1 MINDS
6 IYTYPAVFKAE
17 PEGGYSISFP
27 DIEGC
32 YTSGDDLTNGLLMA
46 KDVLA
51 LMLFNSYEEKG
62 IEVPAPTSINEIN
75 HSDDEFVTYIV
86 CDTKDYRRRFSTRS
100 VKKTLTLPEWLNEA
114 AMEEKLNFSQILQ
127 DALKERLHVS

>member
-1 MINDS
+1 MKNS
-6 IYTYPAVFKAE
+6 VYTYPAVFIPE
-17 PEGGYSISFP
+17 SEGGYSIQFP

-51 LMLFNSYEEKG
+51 LMIYNNYEEKNR
-62 IEVPAPTSINEIN
+62 ELPTPTPINKVA
-75 HSDDEFVTYIV
+75 HDDNAFVTYIV

-100 VKKTLTLPEWLNEA
+100 VKKTLTIPEWLNEA
-114 AMEEKLNFSQILQ
+114 ALEEKINFSQILQ
-127 DALKERLHVS
+127 EALKERLHVS